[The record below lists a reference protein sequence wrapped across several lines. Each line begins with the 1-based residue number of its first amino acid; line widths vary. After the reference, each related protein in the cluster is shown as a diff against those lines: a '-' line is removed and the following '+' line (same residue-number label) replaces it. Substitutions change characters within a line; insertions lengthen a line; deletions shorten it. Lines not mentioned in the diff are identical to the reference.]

1 MLGTRW
7 TKVADASSLQL
18 ASHAQYRLGIR
29 PEDLHLVED
38 NEISHYPIQLSQ
50 FTVDLVEL
58 TGSYKLLH
66 CHHNEHKIVA
76 AVDSNLDF
84 ELGQTVS
91 FGIKLK
97 MHTFRF

>member
-1 MLGTRW
+1 MNMIPMTYHMDAWYFDGQ
-7 TKVADASSLQL
+7 KVADASSLQL

-76 AVDSNLDF
+76 A
-84 ELGQTVS
+84 
-91 FGIKLK
+91 
-97 MHTFRF
+97 

>member
-1 MLGTRW
+1 MAGYFI
-7 TKVADASSLQL
+7 
-18 ASHAQYRLGIR
+18 AQYRLGIR

-66 CHHNEHKIVA
+66 CHHNEQKV